1 MTNVI
6 LYDIY
11 ESKGNLNLF
20 IPLYIYLGQL
30 TTQVDSK

>member
-20 IPLYIYLGQL
+20 NLLYIYLGQL